1 MISQAISIKTLKST
15 IIILIERKSAKT
27 DLIMTYEKIERSA
40 FLK

>member
-1 MISQAISIKTLKST
+1 MISQAILIKMLKST
-15 IIILIERKSAKT
+15 IIILIERELAKT

>member
-1 MISQAISIKTLKST
+1 MTLQAISIKTLKST
-15 IIILIERKSAKT
+15 IIILIERKLAKT

>member
-1 MISQAISIKTLKST
+1 MTLQATSIKTLKST
-15 IIILIERKSAKT
+15 IIILIERESAKT

>member
-1 MISQAISIKTLKST
+1 MTLQAILIKMLKSI
-15 IIILIERKSAKT
+15 IIILIERKLAKI

>member
-1 MISQAISIKTLKST
+1 MTLQAILIKMLKST
-15 IIILIERKSAKT
+15 IIILIERKLAKT

>member
-1 MISQAISIKTLKST
+1 MTLRAILIKMLKST

-27 DLIMTYEKIERSA
+27 DLIMTYEKIELSA

>member
-1 MISQAISIKTLKST
+1 MTLQAISIKMLKST
-15 IIILIERKSAKT
+15 IIILIERESAKT

>member
-1 MISQAISIKTLKST
+1 MISQAISIKTLKNT
-15 IIILIERKSAKT
+15 IIILIERESAKT

>member
-1 MISQAISIKTLKST
+1 MTLQAILIKTLKNT
-15 IIILIERKSAKT
+15 IIILIERESAKT

>member
-1 MISQAISIKTLKST
+1 MISQAISIKTLKSI
-15 IIILIERKSAKT
+15 IIILIERESAKT

>member
-1 MISQAISIKTLKST
+1 MTLQAISIKMLKST
-15 IIILIERKSAKT
+15 IIILIERELAKT

>member
-1 MISQAISIKTLKST
+1 MTSQAISIKMLKST
-15 IIILIERKSAKT
+15 IIILIERELAKT

>member
-1 MISQAISIKTLKST
+1 MTLRAISIKTLKSI
-15 IIILIERKSAKT
+15 IIILIERESAKT